1 MDAKEYARF
10 VDLLC
15 QFRTKFEDLSDT
27 CATSPGHMAIEQVLA
42 RILFLIR
49 AVDHCAFGDDQG
61 WI

>member
-10 VDLLC
+10 VDILS
-15 QFRTKFEDLSDT
+15 QYRTKFEDLADI
-27 CATSPGHMAIEQVLA
+27 CATMPGEKAIEQVLA

-49 AVDHCAFGDDQG
+49 AVDHCAFGDDKG